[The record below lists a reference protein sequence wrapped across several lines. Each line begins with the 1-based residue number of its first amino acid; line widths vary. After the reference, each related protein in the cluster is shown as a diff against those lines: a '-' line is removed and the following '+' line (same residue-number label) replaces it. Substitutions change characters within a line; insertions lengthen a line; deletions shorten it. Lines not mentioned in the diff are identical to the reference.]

1 VGVWVSSRI
10 TELIRTAPDWAR
22 VDTRS
27 AEVIAWL
34 DHARRAVQ
42 ECDLVEVGIL
52 RVHLQFLDND
62 IVRHGAEIV
71 AALRRVEKKEPK
83 RRAV

>member
-1 VGVWVSSRI
+1 MSSRI
-10 TELIRTAPDWAR
+10 AELVQTAPDWAR

-27 AEVIAWL
+27 AEVLAWL

-42 ECDLVEVGIL
+42 ERDLVEVGIL
-52 RVHLQFLDND
+52 RVHIQFLDND

-71 AALRRVEKKEPK
+71 AALRRVQKKEPK
-83 RRAV
+83 PRTR

>member
-1 VGVWVSSRI
+1 M
-10 TELIRTAPDWAR
+10 ELVRTAPDWAR

-27 AEVIAWL
+27 AEVVAWL

-42 ECDLVEVGIL
+42 DCDLVEAGIL

-83 RRAV
+83 PRAV

>member
-1 VGVWVSSRI
+1 MSSRI
-10 TELIRTAPDWAR
+10 AELVQTAPDWAR

-27 AEVIAWL
+27 AEVLAWL

-42 ECDLVEVGIL
+42 ERDLVEVGIL
-52 RVHLQFLDND
+52 RVHIQFLDND

-71 AALRRVEKKEPK
+71 AALRRVQKKEPK
-83 RRAV
+83 PRTG

>member
-1 VGVWVSSRI
+1 VSSRI
-10 TELIRTAPDWAR
+10 AELVQTAPDWAR

-27 AEVIAWL
+27 AEVLAWL

-42 ECDLVEVGIL
+42 ERDLVEVGIL
-52 RVHLQFLDND
+52 RVHIQFLDND

-71 AALRRVEKKEPK
+71 AALRRVQKKEPK
-83 RRAV
+83 PRTR